1 MSDRLMSQPKV
12 EGFPLI
18 GIGLL
23 MVATLVLA
31 GVTAHEKREAARQEQ
46 AQMREAKPIS
56 ARLLIFKDG
65 EAGDV
70 DVIDATTGE
79 RLKPISGEAGFARSV
94 LRTLAHARMRQG
106 GSPSD
111 PFHLSRTP
119 GNALELLDPI
129 TGMRLDLG
137 AFGPDPAKVFLPYL
151 LKATVERSTP

>member
-1 MSDRLMSQPKV
+1 MSDRLVSQPKV

-31 GVTAHEKREAARQEQ
+31 GITAHQKREAARQEQ
-46 AQMREAKPIS
+46 AQMQEAKPLA

-70 DVIDATTGE
+70 DVFDATTGE
-79 RLKPISGEAGFARSV
+79 RLRPISGEAGFARSV
-94 LRTLAHARMRQG
+94 LRTLAHARIRQG

-111 PFHLSRTP
+111 PFQLSRTP

>member
-1 MSDRLMSQPKV
+1 MSYGMMSQPKV

-23 MVATLVLA
+23 MVVTLVLA

>member
-31 GVTAHEKREAARQEQ
+31 GVTAHEKREDAGQEQ
-46 AQMREAKPIS
+46 AQIREAKPIS

-106 GSPSD
+106 GSPSE
-111 PFHLSRTP
+111 PFQLSRTP
-119 GNALELLDPI
+119 SDALELLDPI
-129 TGMRLDLG
+129 TGVRLDLG